1 MTYRLGAPRR
11 AATHRR
17 SHLRAFGLGL
27 AAILGLSAC
36 QTLPYANDRT
46 VPPVVEVADASPE
59 REALNARTYDAAVRW
74 VSRRFYKRDFGGMD
88 WAQETAT
95 RRAEAVAQ
103 PDETSFYR
111 TLNATLD
118 LLNDPHTTA
127 VTPTRYRERLRDRR
141 EARPVIGF
149 GMRVVDDQYIVTEV
163 RADAPAAGKIERGWR
178 LESIDCK
185 PVSEGFSSRSQP
197 EHELIFTDANDQSRT
212 VILPEVDLPPHLGD
226 MERRADGVVVLSF
239 DYFAPTTRDWFLD
252 RMRELV
258 ADPPP
263 GLIIDLRD
271 NRGGLLR
278 AVGATLSPFFT
289 ERQPYAYVEYG
300 YLPRLPDRTRP
311 WRRGYDGPVAVLIS
325 GASASGAEV
334 FAATMQETGRG
345 RLFGTK
351 TRGAVVASRDIVLP
365 DGGELG
371 IGVRAFRSGQG
382 AVLEGVGVAP
392 DHEVDLN
399 LADLRR
405 GVDPVVEAAATALL
419 AQDASV
425 ASVADDPDPS

>member
-1 MTYRLGAPRR
+1 MNCRR
-11 AATHRR
+11 APARPVRGGRGVRR
-17 SHLRAFGLGL
+17 TLVLGFSL
-27 AAILGLSAC
+27 LLGVSAC

-74 VSRRFYKRDFGGMD
+74 VSRRFYKRDFGGVD
-88 WAQETAT
+88 WGQETAT

-103 PDETSFYR
+103 PNEASFYR
-111 TLNATLD
+111 VLNATLG
-118 LLNDPHTTA
+118 LLEDPHTTA
-127 VTPTRYRERLRDRR
+127 VTPIRYRQRLRDRR

-149 GMRVVDDQYIVTEV
+149 GVRVVDGQYIVTQV
-163 RADAPAAGKIERGWR
+163 RPDAPAAGKIERGWR
-178 LESIDCK
+178 LESIDGK
-185 PVSEGFSSRSQP
+185 PVSEGFSSKSQP
-197 EHELIFTDANDQSRT
+197 EHELIFTDADDQTRP

-239 DYFAPTTRDWFLD
+239 DYFAPATRDWFLD

-258 ADPPP
+258 TDPPS

-311 WRRGYDGPVAVLIS
+311 WRQGYDGPVAVLIS

-351 TRGAVVASRDIVLP
+351 TRGAVVASRDVVLP

-405 GVDPVVEAAATALL
+405 GVDPVVEAAAAALL
-419 AQDASV
+419 GREASV
-425 ASVADDPDPS
+425 VSGTDDLDPS